1 MTTWRTVEDSGTG
14 DKELLMARGHQRSK
28 AICGEVQCLPMKQ
41 ELDTT
46 TSRKTYAKFD
56 SREGVD
62 SH

>member
-1 MTTWRTVEDSGTG
+1 MEDSGTG